1 MKKLLILALVAF
13 TTQSFAQ
20 KMKVVQGDLSVLK
33 GQSSIN
39 VEYVYDGQT
48 VGKYSDE
55 SEYIADRKAKYN
67 EKEAGRGDHWAE
79 EWVNDRHNLYEPKF
93 EELLK
98 DRTGWSIS
106 KDAPYT
112 IILKTTKTEP
122 GFNIGITKQ
131 PAYINTE
138 ATVVSS
144 DNKDKVL
151 CKVVMT
157 NAPGQTFGGADF
169 ATGPRIAEAYAKTGK
184 SLGALIVKQ
193 TK

>member
-1 MKKLLILALVAF
+1 MKKLLILAFMIF
-13 TTQSFAQ
+13 TIQSFAQ
-20 KMKVVQGDLSVLK
+20 RMKVVQGDLSVLK

-39 VEYVYDGQT
+39 VEYVYDGQA
-48 VGKYSDE
+48 VGKFSDE
-55 SEYIADRKAKYN
+55 ADYIAEKKAKYN
-67 EKEAGRGDHWAE
+67 EDEAGRGDHWAE

-122 GFNIGITKQ
+122 GFNVGIVKQ
-131 PAYINTE
+131 PAYIDSE
-138 ATVVSS
+138 AIIVAS

-151 CKVVMT
+151 CRVVMT
-157 NAPGQTFGGADF
+157 NAPGQSFGGADF

-184 SLGALIVKQ
+184 SLGAMIK
-193 TK
+193 KEAK